1 MGVLHMSIA
10 LIEKMSSE
18 SPRYIVAGS
27 RAWNRSLFNTT
38 ISYLPGEW
46 QFAATPEELEEAAS
60 ENPQPK
66 YIFFLHWNRKL
77 SDDFVKQHKCVCFH
91 MTDVPYGRGGSPLQN
106 LIQRGHRETRLS
118 ALRMIE
124 QMDAGPVYM
133 KKPLSLEGSAEE
145 IYLRAG
151 RLSSEMIS
159 EIIAKDLEPVPQV
172 GTPVIFERRL
182 PSQSEIPDNCRDLQA
197 LHDFIRMLDADGYP
211 PAFIDFSG
219 FRFEFSR
226 SALADGK
233 VTADVRVTMLPH
245 GADKTR

>member
-1 MGVLHMSIA
+1 MSVLHASIA
-10 LIEKMSSE
+10 LIEVMSSE
-18 SPRYIVAGS
+18 TSRYIVAGS

-38 ISYLPGEW
+38 ISYFPGEW
-46 QFAATPEELEEAAS
+46 QFAATPDELEEVANQ
-60 ENPQPK
+60 EPQPK

-77 SDDFVKQHKCVCFH
+77 SEQFVKRHKCVCFH

-118 ALRMIE
+118 ALRMVE

-151 RLSSEMIS
+151 QLSAEMIS
-159 EIIAKDLEPVPQV
+159 EIITKDLEPVPQV
-172 GTPVIFERRL
+172 GTPVIFKRRL
-182 PSQSEIPDNCRDLQA
+182 PSQSKIPENCRDLQT

-211 PAFIDFSG
+211 PAFIDFAG

-226 SALADGK
+226 SALADDK
-233 VTADVRVTMLPH
+233 VTADVRVKMLPH
-245 GADKTR
+245 AAGKTR